1 MSLSKKQISSVVH
14 LLNDTTQRLIDAVDN
29 DPTLTIQEISV
40 MRNRLCKEI
49 CDINMD
55 DILSVDK
62 NARRLL
68 LKRGSGAEN
77 NAYVGMSGEVTVDT
91 DAKTLRVHDGT
102 TAGGVQI
109 ARIDDIP
116 DVATAD
122 YVVAWQDP
130 TEQNNYTWYRKY
142 KSGWVEQGGVIINKN
157 NGQEHTIYLSVEM
170 QDESYMYCDY
180 FEGISA
186 YITNAWQIKDN
197 PNILTRKTVNS
208 FSRYC
213 PDNAPIIRWRVSG
226 VYKNQ

>member
-29 DPTLTIQEISV
+29 DATLTIQEISV

-109 ARIDDIP
+109 ARTDDIP

-122 YVVAWQDP
+122 YVVEWQNP
-130 TEQNNYTWYRKY
+130 TAENGYTWFRRY
-142 KSGWVEQGGVIINKN
+142 KSGWVEQGGDAGNLGSAATNISLLVTMANTGYYAN
-157 NGQEHTIYLSVEM
+157 ANYAGQNS
-170 QDESYMYCDY
+170 
-180 FEGISA
+180 
-186 YITNAWQIKDN
+186 ITNVYAVWVDAVTQ
-197 PNILTRKTVNS
+197 TG
-208 FSRYC
+208 F
-213 PDNAPIIRWRVSG
+213 RVRATNGTSVDACKWYVCG
-226 VYKNQ
+226 MAV

>member
-29 DPTLTIQEISV
+29 DATLTIQEISV

-109 ARIDDIP
+109 ARLSDLPEISS
-116 DVATAD
+116 AD
-122 YVVAWQDP
+122 YVVAWQNP

-142 KSGWVEQGGVIINKN
+142 KSGWVEQGQGLISINNSTTVLHTLPIEMANSNYTVVVTPNMNNSSTGGYSVGVD
-157 NGQEHTIYLSVEM
+157 EM
-170 QDESYMYCDY
+170 MSSS
-180 FEGISA
+180 FKTRGPSA
-186 YITNAWQIKDN
+186 GSTH
-197 PNILTRKTVNS
+197 VNT
-208 FSRYC
+208 FSWYVC
-213 PDNAPIIRWRVSG
+213 GMGA
-226 VYKNQ
+226 

>member
-29 DPTLTIQEISV
+29 DATLTIQEISV
-40 MRNRLCKEI
+40 IRNRLCKEI

-109 ARIDDIP
+109 ARLS
-116 DVATAD
+116 DVPEISSAD
-122 YVVAWQDP
+122 YVVAWQNPNAEND
-130 TEQNNYTWYRKY
+130 YMWYRRY
-142 KSGWVEQGGVIINKN
+142 KSGWVEQGCGLTQQESSTVVTHTLPIEMSNANYTIMITGNRPTSTTGGYSMGVDDVTTTGFKTRGST
-157 NGQEHTIYLSVEM
+157 NGSSTSN
-170 QDESYMYCDY
+170 
-180 FEGISA
+180 
-186 YITNAWQIKDN
+186 T
-197 PNILTRKTVNS
+197 
-208 FSRYC
+208 FSWYVC
-213 PDNAPIIRWRVSG
+213 G
-226 VYKNQ
+226 VGA